1 MPNISSFRYRIVS
14 GANEHDRTVDIV
26 PNDDLLIISKD
37 SIGRNMAALD
47 RWLEGEEEIY
57 LVIDEA
63 HHSTAKT
70 YRRIIQHV
78 QEKVKHTKLIGLTA
92 TPFRTAENE
101 QGLLAKIFPDGVVD
115 EQVSVGKTGI
125 TYQIGLKEL
134 INRRIL
140 SKPIF
145 ESCFTDILLGEG
157 LGAGDW
163 ESISRLDTIPDY
175 IADEMT
181 ENAARNRLIVD
192 TYKKKQDMYGQTIVF
207 AINIP
212 HSIALAK
219 LFNDEGIPAD
229 YIVSAIRDLTTG
241 VTISQKENER
251 KLERYRNGDL
261 KVLINVNI
269 LTEGVDLP
277 QTKTVFLARPT
288 VSTILMTQMIGRAL
302 RGTAAGGTEE
312 AYIVSFIDN
321 WNEHIAWVNPESLF
335 VDKENDFSE
344 NEAERQ
350 KYQLQMIAISKI
362 EEFASL
368 LDKGV
373 DTTALESIDFM
384 KRIPVGM
391 YAFTFMLQGDME
403 QSHQIMIYDSTRTAY
418 ENMMQDLPE
427 LFNEYKIFEEFPD
440 YNDLRTMA
448 EQIKDTYFVGEMI
461 PPYSHKDIINILRYY
476 AQYEIAPKF
485 YTFEDV
491 DRSKLDVASIAKEV
505 YEKDLRRSEE
515 AEYLE
520 RLWNA
525 TDDNMLKLFFG
536 QKKNF
541 REQYDIE
548 MRKLT
553 DAEIFEKNK
562 NVKFGTRD
570 FEDMPLYQIRSIN
583 PDYEKTLRDNAFQKA
598 RDAEGNYVCAQC
610 GRRSR
615 SRIIFQIDHII
626 PLNKGGKT
634 VADNLQ
640 VLCRNCNGKK
650 GDKL

>member
-1 MPNISSFRYRIVS
+1 MGKRTRLCPEITDMGLRSFLDMLPSIRSYQTDLLQNQPRRGQLLTIPLDGRELTVLFHKASSTESRPVVFEFHGGGFMMGNAEKDDSLCRKISRTLDCHVIGVNYRLAPEHPYPAAVDDAYDVIRYFKDHADEYRINLEKMAVFGYSAGATLATVTAMRAKAS
-14 GANEHDRTVDIV
+14 GDFSLCAQVLHYPYLDAVRLPEEKEHYDCDMDVDV
-26 PNDDLLIISKD
+26 MRAFTLLYS
-37 SIGRNMAALD
+37 
-47 RWLEGEEEIY
+47 
-57 LVIDEA
+57 
-63 HHSTAKT
+63 
-70 YRRIIQHV
+70 
-78 QEKVKHTKLIGLTA
+78 
-92 TPFRTAENE
+92 
-101 QGLLAKIFPDGVVD
+101 
-115 EQVSVGKTGI
+115 
-125 TYQIGLKEL
+125 
-134 INRRIL
+134 
-140 SKPIF
+140 
-145 ESCFTDILLGEG
+145 
-157 LGAGDW
+157 
-163 ESISRLDTIPDY
+163 
-175 IADEMT
+175 
-181 ENAARNRLIVD
+181 
-192 TYKKKQDMYGQTIVF
+192 
-207 AINIP
+207 
-212 HSIALAK
+212 
-219 LFNDEGIPAD
+219 
-229 YIVSAIRDLTTG
+229 
-241 VTISQKENER
+241 KENER

-491 DRSKLDVASIAKEV
+491 DRSKLDVSSIAKEV

-541 REQYDIE
+541 HGS
-548 MRKLT
+548 LT
-553 DAEIFEKNK
+553 ALWISKNL
-562 NVKFGTRD
+562 T
-570 FEDMPLYQIRSIN
+570 
-583 PDYEKTLRDNAFQKA
+583 
-598 RDAEGNYVCAQC
+598 
-610 GRRSR
+610 
-615 SRIIFQIDHII
+615 
-626 PLNKGGKT
+626 
-634 VADNLQ
+634 
-640 VLCRNCNGKK
+640 
-650 GDKL
+650 